1 MRNKYGVLLVIL
13 IVCLIG
19 FTGCLGNG
27 SAEVMSNGQSAVE
40 EETVV
45 EHTFIHHRFV
55 DKIYMTLPSG
65 WTYSTYEKLNA
76 GDEME
81 SHEWG
86 FTVYI
91 EGNEAGKITVS
102 GSYETEEPEGEAG
115 TDFITNTG
123 LLGKRYRNQGMEDT
137 EEAVVEEYISLTIPG
152 FDYAYYVVTC
162 TVSRELYLENKE
174 ILESFLLNVGVT
186 AAPLE

>member
-1 MRNKYGVLLVIL
+1 LRNKYGVLLVIL

-91 EGNEAGKITVS
+91 EG
-102 GSYETEEPEGEAG
+102 
-115 TDFITNTG
+115 
-123 LLGKRYRNQGMEDT
+123 
-137 EEAVVEEYISLTIPG
+137 
-152 FDYAYYVVTC
+152 
-162 TVSRELYLENKE
+162 SR
-174 ILESFLLNVGVT
+174 
-186 AAPLE
+186 

>member
-45 EHTFIHHRFV
+45 EHTFVHHRFV

-86 FTVYI
+86 FTVYM